1 MSAYKGFTE
10 AQAKAHKKYMAGVAT
25 IQLRTTADM
34 RESIKDRAAA
44 LGCPSVNAYILGLVE
59 ADLAGATTAGGVLLD
74 SSNPGVT
81 RTHFSGSQK
90 DS

>member
-10 AQAKAHKKYMAGVAT
+10 AQAKAHKKYMEGVAT
-25 IQLRTTADM
+25 IQLRTTDDM

-44 LGCPSVNAYILGLVE
+44 LGLSVNTYILGLVE

-74 SSNPGVT
+74 ASNPGVT
-81 RTHFSGSQK
+81 RTQFSGFQK

>member
-1 MSAYKGFTE
+1 MSAYNGFTE
-10 AQAKAHKKYMAGVAT
+10 AQAKAHKKYMEGVAT
-25 IQLRTTADM
+25 IQLRTTDDM

-44 LGCPSVNAYILGLVE
+44 LGLSVNTYILGLVE

-74 SSNPGVT
+74 ASNPGVT
-81 RTHFSGSQK
+81 RTQFSGAQK